1 MAYTNNY
8 QLLFYIFALFIE
20 LTEKIMISIEQIKKP
35 ITKEFEIF
43 NTYFEKALES
53 NNEILK
59 IINRYLFENKG
70 KQIRPILTFLSA
82 RMCGDANMDTINS
95 AISLEL
101 LHTASLIHDD
111 IVDDTFERRGKK
123 SVNAIWKNKIS
134 ILVGDYLLSKSLSV
148 ASQTNNF
155 NIIQGITTL
164 GKELSE
170 GELLQLSNMK
180 NISTDEDKYL
190 EVIRKK
196 TATLF
201 ATCTS
206 LGALSV
212 HADTEKTRVLS
223 KFGEIYGLCFQIRDD
238 MFDYIA
244 SEKEIGK
251 PVGNDIREGKITL
264 PLLYAL
270 NTVDH
275 DTANKYLSILKEQD
289 FTQKNIESLI
299 SFAKE
304 NGGIEYSEKKMYEL
318 RDVAVKVIESFP
330 DNEIKQ
336 SLIMT
341 IDHTIN
347 RKK

>member
-1 MAYTNNY
+1 
-8 QLLFYIFALFIE
+8 
-20 LTEKIMISIEQIKKP
+20 MISIEQIKKP

-43 NTYFEKALES
+43 NIYFEKAFES

-59 IINRYLFENKG
+59 IVNNYLLENKG

-82 RMCGDANMDTINS
+82 RMCADSNMDTINS

-123 SVNAIWKNKIS
+123 SINAIWKNKIS
-134 ILVGDYLLSKSLSV
+134 ILVGDYFLSKSLSI
-148 ASQTNNF
+148 ASQTKNF
-155 NIIQGITTL
+155 NVIEKITNL

-170 GELLQLSNMK
+170 GELLQLSNIK
-180 NISTDEDKYL
+180 NISTDENKYL
-190 EVIRKK
+190 EVIHKK

-212 HADTEKTRVLS
+212 NADKGKTNVLA

-238 MFDYIA
+238 MFDYIS

-270 NTVDH
+270 NST
-275 DTANKYLSILKEQD
+275 NEKNRKNYLDLIKKQD
-289 FTQKNIESLI
+289 FSPKNVNELI
-299 SFAKE
+299 AFAKE
-304 NGGIEYSEKKMYEL
+304 SGGIEYAENCLLEL
-318 RDVAVKVIESFP
+318 RNQAVTKLDIFP

-336 SLIMT
+336 SLILT
-341 IDHTIN
+341 IDHTIE
-347 RKK
+347 RKN